1 MKTTRPTRLDVPRLA
16 MPKFA
21 QVTGMIVTSIVVFG
35 ADTDIL
41 LAIPMGILAGSLATF
56 FVSLS
61 EYKDAGRRL

>member
-1 MKTTRPTRLDVPRLA
+1 